1 MTNFAR
7 RLPSSLLLLLASLS
21 AGCGGG
27 GGSSGNSST
36 LSFVSWTGSA
46 NGVVVLDANGDDI
59 RFRADTKQMYVGG
72 LTILNARV
80 SGFRVLVDGQDVGTV
95 ANVRSTQGNQITA
108 LVSLD
113 GFYLDIYS
121 VSGNTVAVEETS
133 RRPAFAATLSGA
145 ESMLEADE
153 DFFDFGLG
161 DVYAAEPFWFLGW
174 EPEQVELMADRG
186 Q

>member
-1 MTNFAR
+1 M
-7 RLPSSLLLLLASLS
+7 
-21 AGCGGG
+21 
-27 GGSSGNSST
+27 
-36 LSFVSWTGSA
+36 
-46 NGVVVLDANGDDI
+46 
-59 RFRADTKQMYVGG
+59 
-72 LTILNARV
+72 
-80 SGFRVLVDGQDVGTV
+80 GTV

-121 VSGNTVAVEETS
+121 VSSNTVAVEETS
-133 RRPAFAATLSGA
+133 RRPAFASTLSGA

-153 DFFDFGLG
+153 DLFDFGLG
-161 DVYAAEPFWFLGW
+161 DVYAAEPFWFFGW